1 MTSMRDPLVGH
12 ALEGRYQITERVAR
26 GGMATVYLATD
37 LRLTRTVAVKV
48 MHVGLGDDDDFTR
61 KFDREARAAAKLSH
75 PNVVSVFDQGVDRSG
90 ASAELNGRPYIVM
103 EYVEGRTLR
112 SLMRAE
118 HIGPTRGGMAPIRAL
133 TLMEA
138 VLCALA
144 AAHES
149 GLVHR
154 DIKPENVLI
163 SDRNH
168 QVKVADFG
176 LAKAVSAQTSTAT
189 AGLLIGTVSYLPPEL
204 VTTGKATLRSDVYS
218 AGVVLYE
225 LLTGHKPHTG
235 DTPIQVAYAHVHN
248 DVPAPSERAPDI
260 PDYLDALVLHATAR
274 DPQHRP
280 ADARVMLHELRA
292 VRAKLRSGATADG
305 ELTEVL
311 STGSAAVSEWDES
324 TGIRVRR
331 SYVPADYNP
340 RTHLSPTRPTPTSPA
355 TPTGWTAVEPQSS
368 SGPTSSELEVGGPS
382 TPQDWHDDEPTD
394 DTDGAAVMP
403 VDTRT
408 LRHRRQVRRR
418 RRGIVVLLLVL
429 LLTAGAAVSGWWFV
443 SHQPIATPS
452 VNNLTEDAATAQ
464 LTAARLAVTVGAAE
478 YSETVP
484 AGRVIRTDPTA
495 GTELPPGG
503 EVTLVMSRG
512 PERYAVP
519 KLVGEKLSDV
529 KAALTAA
536 HLELGKVTEV
546 WDEKVAKGVV
556 TKASAKEGTK
566 VRPGTTVEL
575 TVSKGKQPIKVQ
587 DWTGKSASEAKQA
600 LEKLGFKVKVS
611 DKHHDSVS
619 KGAVISQDPAKGTLH
634 RGDTVSLVQSLGP
647 VLVTVPNVR
656 YMKVD
661 EAEATLKKA
670 GFAVERK
677 ALISAAPLGLVSYT
691 DPGGGKQA
699 PKGSTVTIFY
709 V

>member
-12 ALEGRYQITERVAR
+12 ALEGRYEITERVAR

-48 MHVGLGDDDDFTR
+48 MHVGLGDDEDFTR

-90 ASAELNGRPYIVM
+90 SADINGRPYIVM

-112 SLMRAE
+112 SLMRSE
-118 HIGPTRGGMAPIRAL
+118 HIGPSRGGMDPIRAL

-144 AAHES
+144 AAHEC

-176 LAKAVSAQTSTAT
+176 LAKAVTAQTSTAT

-248 DVPAPSERAPDI
+248 DVPAPSELAPDI
-260 PDYLDALVLHATAR
+260 PDYLDALVQHATAR
-274 DPQHRP
+274 DPYDRP

-292 VRAKLRSGATADG
+292 VRAKLRSGATADS

-340 RTHLSPTRPTPTSPA
+340 RTHLSPTRPTPASPA
-355 TPTGWTAVEPQSS
+355 SPTGWTAVAP
-368 SGPTSSELEVGGPS
+368 PPSSELAVRGPS
-382 TPQDWHDDEPTD
+382 TPDDWATPDDWSPSDD
-394 DTDGAAVMP
+394 DTDTAAVAT
-403 VDTRT
+403 TRT
-408 LRHRRQVRRR
+408 RRHRRQARRR
-418 RRGIVVLLLVL
+418 RRGLVVLLLVL
-429 LLTAGAAVSGWWFV
+429 LLTAGAAVGGWWFV
-443 SHQPIATPS
+443 TTRPIATPT
-452 VNNLTEDAATAQ
+452 VANLTEDAATAQ
-464 LTAARLAVTVGAAE
+464 LTAARFSVTVGEPE

-484 AGRVIRTDPTA
+484 TGRVIRTEPRA
-495 GTELPPGG
+495 GTELPPGS
-503 EVTLVMSRG
+503 EVTLVLSKG

-519 KLVGEKLSDV
+519 KLVGENLTDV

-556 TKASAKEGTK
+556 LKASAEEGAR
-566 VRPGTTVEL
+566 VRPGTTVDL
-575 TVSKGKQPIKVQ
+575 TVSKGKEPITVP
-587 DWTGKSASEAKQA
+587 DWTGKSAAEAKKA
-600 LEKLGFKVKVS
+600 LEKLGFTVKVS
-611 DKHHDSVS
+611 EKHHDSVD

-634 RGDTVSLVQSLGP
+634 RGDTVSLVESLGP
-647 VLVTVPNVR
+647 VMVTVPNVR
-656 YMKVD
+656 YMKID

-677 ALISAAPLGLVSYT
+677 ALISATPLGLVSYT

-699 PKGSTVTIFY
+699 RKGSTVTIFY